1 MPEAYADHLWRGKD
15 SYPTL
20 YLDDV
25 SDIPFL
31 VNIAGVEEYQHRA
44 RVRAGDGDLFAA
56 VTPPVEGYETYCR
69 EVLNLGS
76 PKLVLAENRRTPLAV
91 AEACCHGAALRT
103 IVGHARAAGG
113 LHPHP
118 YMGIESVWELARHV
132 SRDARV
138 PVTVIGPPPP
148 VTWIAN
154 DKQSF
159 SELVEQTLGDDW
171 LVRTEFARTPRDLA
185 RYLVDIA
192 KNCERVGLK
201 RTRCA
206 SAMGNAVFD
215 ASEVLSGDPDALV
228 RAFLERTEWD
238 GDEDVLAV
246 AWEESELSPSTQ
258 CWLPPRGQGVPVV
271 EGVYEQILEGP
282 EKVFVGSRPS
292 THAINERLIE
302 ASVRVA
308 TELQELGYVG
318 RCSFDFIVSEDGEP
332 RFTECNG
339 RWGGTSIPMSLV
351 DRLIGGERPP
361 YRAQDY
367 VHTTLEG
374 ASFQDIL
381 RRVGDDL
388 YDPETR
394 RGRFVFYNVGPLAR
408 SGKLDVIALGAT
420 VAEAEEALV
429 SGLARRLTAC

>member
-1 MPEAYADHLWRGKD
+1 
-15 SYPTL
+15 
-20 YLDDV
+20 
-25 SDIPFL
+25 
-31 VNIAGVEEYQHRA
+31 
-44 RVRAGDGDLFAA
+44 
-56 VTPPVEGYETYCR
+56 
-69 EVLNLGS
+69 
-76 PKLVLAENRRTPLAV
+76 LAV

-138 PVTVIGPPPP
+138 PVMVIGPPPP

-159 SELVEQTLGDDW
+159 SERVEQTLGDDW

-215 ASEVLSGDPDALV
+215 VSKVLSGDPDALV
-228 RAFLERTEWD
+228 RAFLEWTEWD

-271 EGVYEQILEGP
+271 KGVYEQILEGP
-282 EKVFVGSRPS
+282 EKVFVGSRPL
-292 THAINERLIE
+292 THATNERLIE
-302 ASVRVA
+302 VSVRVA
-308 TELQELGYVG
+308 TELQELGYVA
-318 RCSFDFIVSEDGEP
+318 RCSFDFIVS
-332 RFTECNG
+332 
-339 RWGGTSIPMSLV
+339 
-351 DRLIGGERPP
+351 
-361 YRAQDY
+361 
-367 VHTTLEG
+367 
-374 ASFQDIL
+374 
-381 RRVGDDL
+381 
-388 YDPETR
+388 
-394 RGRFVFYNVGPLAR
+394 
-408 SGKLDVIALGAT
+408 
-420 VAEAEEALV
+420 
-429 SGLARRLTAC
+429 